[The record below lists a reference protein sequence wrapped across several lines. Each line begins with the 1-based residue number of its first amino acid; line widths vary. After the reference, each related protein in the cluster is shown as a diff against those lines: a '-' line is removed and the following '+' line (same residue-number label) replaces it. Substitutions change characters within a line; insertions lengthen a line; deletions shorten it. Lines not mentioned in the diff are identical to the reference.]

1 MTTWVLLRGLIRE
14 QRHWGE
20 FLDLFQAGVGTQPVI
35 ALDLPG
41 NGSLHGQDSPATIEA
56 MAEHCRAQLLALG
69 YPPPYRVLALSL
81 GAMVAVA
88 WSEHHPQE
96 VEKMVLINTSL
107 APLNP
112 FYQRLRPVNYP
123 GLIRDGV
130 FGSTAQKERHI
141 LDLTSN
147 LRRNAGDSPM
157 ILARWIDYAR
167 EYPVSLAN
175 SLRQLRA
182 AVRFRAP
189 LGTPKVPVLLMA
201 AEKDKLVDAQ
211 CSVTLAQRWQC
222 ELKLHASAGH
232 DLPLDDGAWVV
243 QRVKVWLSSTELA
256 QR

>member
-14 QRHWGE
+14 KRHWGE
-20 FLDLFQAGVGTQPVI
+20 FLDLFQASLGTQQVI

-41 NGSLHGQDSPATIEA
+41 NGSLHELDSPATVEA
-56 MAEHCRAQLLALG
+56 MAEHCRTQLLALG

-112 FYQRLRPVNYP
+112 FYQRLRPINYL
-123 GLIRDGV
+123 GLIRNGL
-130 FGSTAQKERHI
+130 FGSVARKERRI
-141 LDLTSN
+141 LELTSN
-147 LRRNAGDSPM
+147 LRRNAEDSPM

-167 EYPVSLAN
+167 EYPVSRAN
-175 SLRQLRA
+175 SLRQLLA

-189 LGTPKVPVLLMA
+189 LSTPKVPVLLVA
-201 AEKDKLVDAQ
+201 AEHDNLVDAQ

-222 ELKLHASAGH
+222 ELRLHASAGH

-243 QRVKVWLSSTELA
+243 QRIKIWLTIPEK
-256 QR
+256 